1 MDLKLKG
8 KTALVTGGSEGIGKG
23 IALALARKSV
33 MSRSARAA
41 RSHWKRR
48 QRKSPVRQG
57 ARSCRSRP
65 TCGKTPMRKISS
77 NRRRRHSVASTS

>member
-23 IALALARKSV
+23 IALALSLRKAL

-41 RSHWKRR
+41 RNRSKPR
-48 QRKSPVRQG
+48 QTKSPRKPAADRG
-57 ARSCRSRP
+57 HFRRS
-65 TCGKTPMRKISS
+65 
-77 NRRRRHSVASTS
+77 A